1 MNRFMRR
8 LLAFNIL
15 FSVIF
20 YIFIVTIL
28 VGVWDSSASLIV
40 YFHLSLMTLVFS
52 ILWIV
57 FFSRLKD
64 RR

>member
-28 VGVWDSSASLIV
+28 IGVWGSSDSLIV
-40 YFHLSLMTLVFS
+40 YFDLSLIILVFS